1 MKKIA
6 ILLLLGVSLVLS
18 SCEYESIGIS
28 YTGSSYTRP
37 SYTRPSYTRPVY
49 VAPVY
54 GTAVYRHH
62 TYHAPPPDWMRY
74 GGNWVPARRHRH
86 H

>member
-6 ILLLLGVSLVLS
+6 TLLLLGASLVLS
-18 SCEYESIGIS
+18 SCEYDSVGIS
-28 YTGSSYTRP
+28 YTSSYYERP
-37 SYTRPSYTRPVY
+37 RPVY

-54 GTAVYRHH
+54 GTPVYRQH

-74 GGNWVPARRHRH
+74 GGNWVPARRHHCH

>member
-1 MKKIA
+1 MRKLVT
-6 ILLLLGVSLVLS
+6 ILLVGASLLLS
-18 SCEYESIGIS
+18 SCEYDSIGIS
-28 YTGSSYTRP
+28 YTGSNYA
-37 SYTRPSYTRPVY
+37 RPVY

-54 GTAVYRHH
+54 VAPVYRHH

>member
-1 MKKIA
+1 MKKITT
-6 ILLLLGVSLVLS
+6 LLLLGTSLLLS

-28 YTGSSYTRP
+28 YTGSNYA
-37 SYTRPSYTRPVY
+37 RPVY

-54 GTAVYRHH
+54 GTAVYRHR

>member
-6 ILLLLGVSLVLS
+6 ILLLIGVSLVLS

-28 YTGSSYTRP
+28 YTGSNYA
-37 SYTRPSYTRPVY
+37 RPVY

-54 GTAVYRHH
+54 GTSVYRHH

-74 GGNWVPARRHRH
+74 GGNWVPARRYRH

>member
-18 SCEYESIGIS
+18 SCEYESIGVS
-28 YTGSSYTRP
+28 YTGSSYA
-37 SYTRPSYTRPVY
+37 RPSYTRPVY

-74 GGNWVPARRHRH
+74 GGNWVPARRYYRNH
-86 H
+86 

>member
-6 ILLLLGVSLVLS
+6 ILLLLGTSLVLS
-18 SCEYESIGIS
+18 SCEYESVGIS
-28 YTGSSYTRP
+28 YTGSSYA
-37 SYTRPSYTRPVY
+37 RPVY

-54 GTAVYRHH
+54 GTPIYRHH

-74 GGNWVPARRHRH
+74 GGNWVPARRHCH